1 MSIGPDARALAL
13 YRYVELFLDEV
24 ESRNREP
31 DAAEC
36 EELAEMLVRLSEGRF
51 RCEDVMQRLEKLL
64 AMDLGTQ
71 GKQVVPTRSE
81 IDVTTIREFRALLE
95 IVRQRT

>member
-1 MSIGPDARALAL
+1 VSIGPDAL

-24 ESRNREP
+24 ESRGREP

-36 EELAEMLVRLSEGRF
+36 EELAELLVRLSQGNL

-71 GKQVVPTRSE
+71 GKQVVPARSGN
-81 IDVTTIREFRALLE
+81 DVTTIREFRALLQ